1 MKQLTLIFIITFFV
15 TSCSTSTGEQQGSA
29 TIEKT
34 PPAHT
39 MVAHSQPQADPV
51 CDMPRESEW
60 TDFTVYNND
69 TIWFCSE
76 GCKKAFMARPGKY
89 IGEKK

>member
-1 MKQLTLIFIITFFV
+1 MKQLTLIFIVIISV
-15 TSCSTSTGEQQGSA
+15 TSCSTSTGEKQGPA
-29 TIEKT
+29 TEKT

-39 MVAHSQPQADPV
+39 MVAHRQPQADPV

-76 GCKKAFMARPGKY
+76 GCKKAFIARPGKY